1 MVSLVVV
8 SKGRHLPFAVH
19 LHHQQGC
26 HGTLNWSPFPLL
38 QQVDVVD
45 LLHLLL
51 VGLVVLV
58 GHRAN
63 LFEDCEG
70 AMPLGK
76 QFAVRR
82 CQEEQ
87 NLLARLKYSVCG
99 LLVIPLPSSAGPHI
113 GRPPPCP
120 STLPAGPSSPAQTGQ
135 RCDHRYRFW

>member
-1 MVSLVVV
+1 M
-8 SKGRHLPFAVH
+8 
-19 LHHQQGC
+19 
-26 HGTLNWSPFPLL
+26 
-38 QQVDVVD
+38 VD

-58 GHRAN
+58 GHRAH
-63 LFEDCEG
+63 LFEDCER

-99 LLVIPLPSSAGPHI
+99 LLVIPLLALLGL
-113 GRPPPCP
+113 
-120 STLPAGPSSPAQTGQ
+120 T
-135 RCDHRYRFW
+135 